1 MWNSNIFK
9 YNFWVLINLSY
20 GQNIWSSNLVLKCCI
35 LLKRK
40 ISELKSII
48 LPYSFDI
55 SKLIAL
61 LKRNS
66 QLTLKNEEFL
76 GSN

>member
-20 GQNIWSSNLVLKCCI
+20 GQNIWSSNSVLKCCI

-66 QLTLKNEEFL
+66 QVTIKNEEFL